1 METNELED
9 GKIYSFCDLRIETA
23 DTDMAWPA
31 LKIYTRTGAGMVIRV
46 NDENQV
52 LIQSEKDE

>member
-23 DTDMAWPA
+23 DIDMASPA
-31 LKIYTRTGAGMVIRV
+31 LKVYPQTGAGMIIRV